1 MIVGA
6 GPARGTRKTIRP
18 PSGFEDHL
26 CRRDAAAL
34 LGFASEFKVRQLE
47 KEGRLRPIRGA
58 MGSAWYPRRE
68 IEALR
73 ATSARP
79 SSPSAAGLRWPD
91 DALIALLREK
101 PRTVVDLVV
110 DAGILDR
117 ARRARL
123 PLLAGAR
130 GCGDG
135 GRDAGR
141 SNGTLRTRDE
151 DGDACAR
158 SHASR
163 ESHGAVARTRASRE
177 SHGAVARNRSRARSG
192 PGGARPAGGRSHRA
206 PQRRAPR
213 ARRARAPAPRRRPQG
228 PRRGVRQAEAATALT
243 VLPARRARS
252 SGPWQ

>member
-1 MIVGA
+1 VLDQTK
-6 GPARGTRKTIRP
+6 TRKIINP

-47 KEGRLRPIRGA
+47 KEGRLRPVRGA

-110 DAGILDR
+110 DAGISIAR
-117 ARRARL
+117 AERVYRFWVAHE
-123 PLLAGAR
+123 GAATAVR
-130 GCGDG
+130 EAPG
-135 GRDAGR
+135 GREIGATGAT
-141 SNGTLRTRDE
+141 TLPPP
-151 DGDACAR
+151 
-158 SHASR
+158 S
-163 ESHGAVARTRASRE
+163 
-177 SHGAVARNRSRARSG
+177 
-192 PGGARPAGGRSHRA
+192 
-206 PQRRAPR
+206 
-213 ARRARAPAPRRRPQG
+213 APAPRTTMPSPAPVPALATVRAPAHVTAPVPVPAPAPPPISEAADGGASERRSG
-228 PRRGVRQAEAATALT
+228 ERLEHDALVRQHRDADPKVRAAAFDTLK
-243 VLPARRARS
+243 PQRR
-252 SGPWQ
+252 